1 MIIEYENVCVNMK
14 NVTSFKIYK
23 RNIVFLFTSAL
34 EGQTFK
40 FENEDEA
47 LKAFKLITNAYKSDE
62 KYLSLN

>member
-1 MIIEYENVCVNMK
+1 MIIEYNYVCVNMS

-40 FENEDEA
+40 FDNDEEA
-47 LKAFKLITNAYKSDE
+47 AKAFKLITDAHRQGE